1 MGSSPSGFFPTDMS
15 GGQIYLGGE
24 AKMVRHHHRA
34 ILVTV
39 LLNQVVGLV
48 WYSPYLFLNPWTAG
62 LGKKVSELD
71 KGNLAPFVGAIFGA
85 FLSCYVISWLLQRLG
100 ANTGSKGASVGII
113 LWVGIALPVLLPHYM
128 FAGLSFS
135 VLFIDALN
143 VLFILVMTGFI
154 LATWRKSR
162 LY

>member
-1 MGSSPSGFFPTDMS
+1 
-15 GGQIYLGGE
+15 
-24 AKMVRHHHRA
+24 MVRHHHRA
-34 ILVTV
+34 ILATV
-39 LLNQVVGLV
+39 LLNQVVGLL
-48 WYSPYLFLNPWTAG
+48 WYSHYLFLNPWAAG

-71 KGNLAPFVGAIFGA
+71 RGNLAPFIGAIFGA

-100 ANTGSKGASVGII
+100 ANTGIKGASVGII
-113 LWVGIALPVLLPHYM
+113 LWVGIALPVFLSHYM

-143 VLFILVMTGFI
+143 ALFVLVMTGFI
-154 LATWRKSR
+154 LATWRKNP

>member
-1 MGSSPSGFFPTDMS
+1 
-15 GGQIYLGGE
+15 
-24 AKMVRHHHRA
+24 MVRHHHRA

-39 LLNQVVGLV
+39 LLNQVVGFL
-48 WYSPYLFLNPWTAG
+48 WYSSYLFLNPWSAG
-62 LGKKVSELD
+62 LGKKVSELNA
-71 KGNLAPFVGAIFGA
+71 GNLAPFIGAVFGA

-100 ANTGSKGASVGII
+100 ANTGGKGASVGII

-128 FAGLSFS
+128 FAGISFS

-143 VLFILVMTGFI
+143 ALFILVMTGFI
-154 LATWRKSR
+154 LATWPKSR